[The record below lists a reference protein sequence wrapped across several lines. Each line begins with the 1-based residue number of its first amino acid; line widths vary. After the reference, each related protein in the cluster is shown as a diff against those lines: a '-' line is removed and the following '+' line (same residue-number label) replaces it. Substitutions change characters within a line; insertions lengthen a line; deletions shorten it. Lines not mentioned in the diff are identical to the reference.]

1 MSKGYRAFLLATA
14 TDLPCRG
21 FKVTRKSEAQELFE
35 GIQRWSKVISNL
47 PH

>member
-1 MSKGYRAFLLATA
+1 MSRGYRAFLLATA
-14 TDLPCRG
+14 TDLPTRG
-21 FKVTRKSEAQELFE
+21 FAVSKKSEAQALFE